1 MSKKDDFDA
10 ETIPLATMMEFVELE
25 LLMGKFGS
33 IFGEM
38 CKRTV
43 IEQAKWKL
51 FLVRHRAE
59 FAKVVSL
66 FEQGY
71 HEATKGEGEKH

>member
-51 FLVRHRAE
+51 FLIEHREE
-59 FAKVVSL
+59 FAKIVSL
-66 FEQGY
+66 FDRGFRAAM
-71 HEATKGEGEKH
+71 EAEEKH